1 MDPRLIM
8 AAIGQNRKVMQEQL
22 EKLQAF
28 TPAGMTHL
36 SGDFSV
42 GDLMACGITAHLQGA
57 MDAIKVINAAEATVR
72 SSVPLEQGFR
82 NAAPAE
88 QIIDAEFTEVK

>member
-22 EKLQAF
+22 KKLQAF
-28 TPAGMTHL
+28 TPAGMTEL

-42 GDLMACGITAHLQGA
+42 GDLMASGVSAHLQGA
-57 MDAIKVINAAEATVR
+57 MDAIRVINSVEETVR
-72 SSVPLEQGFR
+72 SLPLEQGSH
-82 NAAPAE
+82 NITPVE
-88 QIIDAEFTEVK
+88 QVIEAEFKEIK